1 MRTLILTMLFSVV
14 FAMPAAAQDTQAKTE
29 GKAAGESKEKPG
41 EKWTVLFNGKNMEGW
56 KLPKGFDFDDAGK
69 VDVKDG
75 NLVLHGGLY
84 ATGIRW
90 TGKFPKTN
98 YEVRLEAQRADG
110 YDFFVG
116 LSFPVGDQALT
127 LILGGWGGYLT
138 GLSCIDGFR
147 ADENQTCNS
156 VEFKNKQWYR
166 VRLCVTDKRVVAY
179 VDDKEICD
187 LEIGNH
193 KLSVTFEMEPCL
205 PFGTAT
211 WGGTTGV
218 LRNIRYRKLTAEEI
232 KALEEE

>member
-1 MRTLILTMLFSVV
+1 MRTLILTMLFLVV

-110 YDFFVG
+110 YEFFV
-116 LSFPVGDQALT
+116 
-127 LILGGWGGYLT
+127 

-218 LRNIRYRKLTAEEI
+218 LRNIRYRKLAAQEVRAME
-232 KALEEE
+232 KE